1 MGNTELTVSALGLG
15 TVKLGRNTGVKYPSG
30 FELPDDRS
38 ARALLTRARDLGINL
53 LDTAPAYGTS
63 EERLGGLLK
72 DDRDHW
78 ILCTKVGEEF
88 TDGQSSY
95 HFSPEHV
102 RFSVERSLQRLKVEC
117 LDIVLVHSDGNDLA
131 IVEQHGTLQAL
142 AELKKEGKL
151 KALGLSGKT
160 VDGGLAALPDCD
172 LMMIT
177 YNPVETDQAP
187 LLDACADTGT
197 GVLIKKALAS
207 GHLNQL
213 GDNADRVETAM
224 AFALDHPATTAAVVG
239 TITPANLER
248 NVAAARRAVG
258 N

>member
-1 MGNTELTVSALGLG
+1 MSKKYAIRLLGRAKFEKFVLVSVPDDASREDLSQIASLIDGQVCGTELQQD
-15 TVKLGRNTGVKYPSG
+15 
-30 FELPDDRS
+30 PDDFS
-38 ARALLTRARDLGINL
+38 
-53 LDTAPAYGTS
+53 
-63 EERLGGLLK
+63 RL
-72 DDRDHW
+72 
-78 ILCTKVGEEF
+78 
-88 TDGQSSY
+88 
-95 HFSPEHV
+95 SPEVFSANSAFHDDAPV

-213 GDNADRVETAM
+213 GDNADPVETAM